1 MRKISILL
9 ITVLLFTACK
19 PKFPIH
25 PTFYFWR
32 TVYKN
37 QKQETKYLSS
47 FKSKSIYVRIMDV
60 DINPDTQEP
69 APVSPVNFDDA
80 LPKET
85 DIIPVVYLVNNI
97 FNNLSDAQSK
107 LLANRISKFVSAKV
121 NQAGKNDYKE
131 LQIDCD
137 WTKSTRDRYFYFINQ
152 LKSIPSLKGKEISVT
167 LRLHQVKNLVSS
179 GIPPVKKV
187 MLMCYN
193 MGNLRKYGEQN
204 SILDMQEMETYLKSK
219 LDSYPL
225 KMDVALPLFSWAVV
239 FRKEK
244 YAGISK
250 RLSKPDLSDKK
261 LFKRR
266 GNSILYDLL
275 VDYPKAGLRNGDVIR
290 WEEISLDD
298 LLATSRFLS
307 RYLKPEERNLVFYHL
322 DSDLLKTFK
331 HDDLQKV
338 IDNF

>member
-1 MRKISILL
+1 MRKISILV

-19 PKFPIH
+19 PKFPIR

-32 TVYKN
+32 TIYKN
-37 QKQETKYLSS
+37 EKAETSYLRH
-47 FKSKSIYVRIMDV
+47 FKAKSMYVRIMDV
-60 DINPDTQEP
+60 DINSDTQEP
-69 APVSPVNFDDA
+69 VPVSPVNFDDA
-80 LPKET
+80 LPQQI
-85 DIIPVVYLVNNI
+85 DVIPVVYLVNNI
-97 FNNLSDAQSK
+97 FNNLSEAQSK

-121 NQAGKNDYKE
+121 NQAGKNDYHE

-137 WTKSTRDRYFYFINQ
+137 WTKSTRDKYFYFLNQ
-152 LKSIPSLKGKEISVT
+152 LKLLPSLKGKEISVT

-204 SILDMQEMETYLKSK
+204 SILNIEDMQTYLKEK
-219 LDSYPL
+219 LGSYPL

-250 RLSKPDLSDKK
+250 RLSKPELSDKK

-266 GNSILYDLL
+266 GNSIMYDLL
-275 VDYPKAGLRNGDVIR
+275 VDYPKAGLRQGDLVR
-290 WEEISLDD
+290 WEEISQDD
-298 LLATSRFLS
+298 LLATSKFLS
-307 RYLKPEERNLVFYHL
+307 RHLKPEERNLVFYHL
-322 DSDLLKTFK
+322 DTDLLKTFK
-331 HDDLQKV
+331 YDDLQKV

>member
-9 ITVLLFTACK
+9 FITLLFTTCK
-19 PKFPIH
+19 PKVGLNA
-25 PTFYFWR
+25 TFYFWR

-37 QKQETKYLSS
+37 QAAETKVIKDL
-47 FKSKSIYVRIMDV
+47 KSKSIYVRIMDV
-60 DINPDTQEP
+60 DLNAITQEP
-69 APVSPVNFDDA
+69 APVSPITFDDA
-80 LPKET
+80 LPKQT

-97 FNNLSDAQSK
+97 FNNLTVAQSN
-107 LLANRISKFVSAKV
+107 LLVSRIAKFVNAKV
-121 NQAGKNDYKE
+121 IQAGKVTYKE

-137 WTKSTRDRYFYFINQ
+137 WTKNTRDKYFSFLKQ
-152 LKSIPSLKGKEISVT
+152 LQSNPSLKGKEISVT

-204 SILDMQEMETYLKSK
+204 SILDMQEMQAYLKNE
-219 LDSYPL
+219 LDKYPL

-244 YAGISK
+244 YAGISRQINREQLNNK
-250 RLSKPDLSDKK
+250 R

-266 GNSILYDLL
+266 GNSILYDLQM
-275 VDYPKAGLRNGDVIR
+275 DYPQAGLKNGDVIR
-290 WEEISLDD
+290 WEEISVDN
-298 LLATSRFLS
+298 LLATSKFLS

-322 DSDLLKTFK
+322 DNDLLKTFK
-331 HDDLQKV
+331 YEDLQKV
-338 IDNF
+338 INNF

>member
-9 ITVLLFTACK
+9 FITLLFTTCK
-19 PKFPIH
+19 PKFAVH
-25 PTFYFWR
+25 TTFYFWR

-37 QKQETKYLSS
+37 QIAETTILND

-60 DINPDTQEP
+60 DLNAITQEP
-69 APVSPVNFDDA
+69 APVSPITFDDA
-80 LPKET
+80 LPKQT

-97 FNNLSDAQSK
+97 FNNLTEAQSR
-107 LLANRISKFVSAKV
+107 LLVSRIAKFVNAKV
-121 NQAGKNDYKE
+121 NQAGKSNYKE
-131 LQIDCD
+131 IQIDCD
-137 WTKSTRDRYFYFINQ
+137 WTKNTRDKYFSF
-152 LKSIPSLKGKEISVT
+152 LKQFQSNPLLKGKEVSVT
-167 LRLHQVKNLVSS
+167 LRLHQVRNLVSS

-193 MGNLRKYGEQN
+193 MGNLRKYGTQN
-204 SILDMQEMETYLKSK
+204 SILDMQEMQTYLKNE
-219 LDSYPL
+219 LDKYPL

-244 YAGISK
+244 YAGISRQINK
-250 RLSKPDLSDKK
+250 KKLSDKK

-266 GNSILYDLL
+266 GNTILYDLL
-275 VDYPKAGLRNGDVIR
+275 IDYPQAGLKNGDVIR
-290 WEEISLDD
+290 WEEISVDD
-298 LLATSRFLS
+298 LIATSKFLS

-322 DSDLLKTFK
+322 DNDLLKIFK